1 MVRTTGSGLPP
12 VPMIIARKVTSP
24 RAPAGIAEYAL
35 TLRSLPLVPELSGPI
50 KVVQLAPES
59 VENSTRQAMA
69 LLLVLTM
76 N

>member
-24 RAPAGIAEYAL
+24 RAPAGIAEYVL

-50 KVVQLAPES
+50 KVV
-59 VENSTRQAMA
+59 
-69 LLLVLTM
+69 
-76 N
+76 